1 MQESHNAFECDTKT
15 GNDRSVAVSLRA
27 QMPRLGLSK
36 KGEKG
41 EMPMTFVSAKPAAW
55 RHPLTLATLI
65 TLPALAGCATAT
77 VDAVQVD
84 ARMAGDGTDVTNHV
98 TLTATAPGVAL
109 IPAGSPGRF
118 AAEPPLPSGTNV
130 TATAMAEGMRADG
143 QANVSPGNPLIPVH
157 IADTAFLQVEVNGR
171 PDEQETVVEVYPKGG
186 GRVMERPVGPDGVVG
201 LFQAPGEYRVRAV
214 VDGTDFPRHDVRLT
228 AGKGETLTLDTNF
241 VSATINVALVPPG
254 PEDGKIRFRA
264 GLKDDWTK
272 ADFDGPPNFG
282 RQRAKV
288 SDGAIYE
295 RLVPGPYEFTARD
308 LSVIG
313 VNLVEDGLEARD
325 VPLEITAEGPNTFN
339 VEIKAAGL
347 TTNVSD
353 FPEDVNY
360 RLMRRDPDN
369 PTHVWSWEGNGPY
382 SADRP
387 VIRLAPKPGFT
398 YALAAVDRDRNAA
411 LAVTEIDT
419 MPALGE
425 TLHVSLTPGRG
436 GETCVRY
443 NGRQLCD
450 ALAGAAQDDD
460 GGR

>member
-1 MQESHNAFECDTKT
+1 
-15 GNDRSVAVSLRA
+15 
-27 QMPRLGLSK
+27 
-36 KGEKG
+36 
-41 EMPMTFVSAKPAAW
+41 MTFVSAKPAAW
-55 RHPLTLATLI
+55 RRPLTLVTLI

-77 VDAVQVD
+77 VDAVQVE

-98 TLTATAPGVAL
+98 TLTASAPGVAL
-109 IPAGSPGRF
+109 TPVESPGRF
-118 AAEPPLPSGTNV
+118 VAEPPLPSGTRV
-130 TATAMAEGMRADG
+130 TATARAQGVRADG
-143 QANVSPGNPLIPVH
+143 QAIVSPGNAIIPVP
-157 IADTAFLQVEVNGR
+157 IADTAFLKVKVTGK

-186 GRVMERPVGPDGVVG
+186 GRVMERPVGPNGTVG
-201 LFQAPGEYRVRAV
+201 LFRAPGDVRVRAT
-214 VDGTDFPRHDVRLT
+214 VDGTDFPRRDVRLT
-228 AGKGETLTLDTNF
+228 AGEAETLTLDTNF
-241 VSATINVALVPPG
+241 VSATINVALVPSG

-325 VPLEITAEGPNTFN
+325 VPLDITADGPNTFT
-339 VEIKAAGL
+339 VEIKAAGV
-347 TTNVSD
+347 TTNVGD

-369 PTHVWSWEGNGPY
+369 PTYVWSWEGNGPY
-382 SADRP
+382 SADQP
-387 VIRLAPKPGFT
+387 VIRLAPKPGYT

-419 MPALGE
+419 MPELGE
-425 TLHVSLTPGRG
+425 TRHVSLTPGQG

-450 ALAGAAQDDD
+450 ALADAAPDDD